1 AVNAAAENGT
11 ELFIAAQKNALVDTP
26 SKADLNRYG
35 VVARVT
41 QIIKLPGGSVKVSV
55 EALYRAYA
63 ENIRTENGMF
73 RADTVREDYIE
84 EEGTETEAYF
94 RLARQAM
101 LEYTLFDKQLSKD
114 VLIKLSEMSDPNEF
128 IDNVLSVLTFK
139 ESRCQ
144 ALLEERVTTKRL
156 AEFTKLL
163 TGELEISKIERK
175 ISAQVRKNIDK
186 GQKEFYLREQ
196 LKAIHSELGDD
207 EDEKKTLLK
216 EIKDKRLPAEVEEK
230 ALKEL
235 ARLDKI
241 NPSSPDYSIILN
253 YLDWIKELPFN
264 TVTEDAEDLTM
275 TKAVLDADVSASKA

>member
-1 AVNAAAENGT
+1 MEDIKNETAVGETVKNLPMIALRGKVIFPKTFINFDVGRQISLAAVNAAAENGT

-101 LEYTLFDKQLSKD
+101 LEYTLFDKQLS
-114 VLIKLSEMSDPNEF
+114 
-128 IDNVLSVLTFK
+128 
-139 ESRCQ
+139 
-144 ALLEERVTTKRL
+144 
-156 AEFTKLL
+156 
-163 TGELEISKIERK
+163 
-175 ISAQVRKNIDK
+175 
-186 GQKEFYLREQ
+186 
-196 LKAIHSELGDD
+196 
-207 EDEKKTLLK
+207 
-216 EIKDKRLPAEVEEK
+216 
-230 ALKEL
+230 
-235 ARLDKI
+235 
-241 NPSSPDYSIILN
+241 
-253 YLDWIKELPFN
+253 
-264 TVTEDAEDLTM
+264 
-275 TKAVLDADVSASKA
+275 